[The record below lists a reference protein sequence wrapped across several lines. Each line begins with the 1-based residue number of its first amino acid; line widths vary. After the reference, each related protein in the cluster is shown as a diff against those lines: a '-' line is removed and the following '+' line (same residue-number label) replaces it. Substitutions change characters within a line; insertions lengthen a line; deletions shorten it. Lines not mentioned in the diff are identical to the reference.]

1 MSFRDFPYTNY
12 HDLNADW
19 LLETVKKDVE
29 TTKALAGKV
38 EDEITKIP
46 GQITDEVTKL
56 IDSGKLEEEIEKINV
71 GLNYLNV
78 LSDKKILIM
87 GDSISDTNY
96 ASRYISWVVPF
107 MNMCKNINNCSV
119 TNSSVSGNKTVD
131 IFNRIKTITDLNSY
145 NIIIFF
151 VGTNDY
157 GSQTKLDSMNS
168 EDVSTFNGAWNSL
181 YNHVCE
187 NNPKADVY
195 VISPLMRKI
204 DFATKTTPLLAY
216 IRSIYNHCIN
226 YGWHFIDAYGKRPL
240 LTLNNNTMKKIYYE
254 DGELHPSTEFG
265 KIFAPF
271 IASYLIT
278 RHGDTLGNYEERA
291 NFQPF
296 LWRSNVTPKNSVDGD
311 NTVFFHSTGKSK
323 ISIYYNNIIE
333 WAANAFFPVTIEL
346 PDYLKQSYY
355 QSLLWTGYGA
365 GVSIWNYL
373 FIDTS
378 QKINLRTTKVL
389 TAKSD
394 MRVVCDIDKSIGC
407 DY

>member
-1 MSFRDFPYTNY
+1 
-12 HDLNADW
+12 
-19 LLETVKKDVE
+19 
-29 TTKALAGKV
+29 
-38 EDEITKIP
+38 
-46 GQITDEVTKL
+46 
-56 IDSGKLEEEIEKINV
+56 
-71 GLNYLNV
+71 
-78 LSDKKILIM
+78 
-87 GDSISDTNY
+87 
-96 ASRYISWVVPF
+96 
-107 MNMCKNINNCSV
+107 MCKNINKCEV
-119 TNSSVSGNKTVD
+119 VNSSVSGNKTVD
-131 IFNRIKTITDLNSY
+131 IFNRIKTITDLSSY

-240 LTLNNNTMKKIYYE
+240 LTLNNEIMKNLYYE
-254 DGELHPSTEFG
+254 DGVLHPSTEFG

-296 LWRSNVTPKNSVDGD
+296 LWSSNVTPKNTANGD

-333 WAANAFFPVTIEL
+333 WAANRFFPITIEL

-365 GVSIWNYL
+365 QASIWHYL
-373 FIDTS
+373 IIDNT
-378 QKINLRTTKVL
+378 QTINIRTATTL

-394 MRVVCDIDKSIGC
+394 MRVVCDFDNSFGC

>member
-19 LLETVKKDVE
+19 LLETIKKDAE

-46 GQITDEVTKL
+46 GQIADEVTKL

-78 LSDKKILIM
+78 LSNKKILIM

-157 GSQTKLDSMNS
+157 GSQTKLDSMS
-168 EDVSTFNGAWNSL
+168 SADSSTFNGAWNSL
-181 YNHVCE
+181 YNYVCE
-187 NNPKADVY
+187 TNPKADVY
-195 VISPLMRKI
+195 VISPLMRQI
-204 DFATKTTPLLAY
+204 
-216 IRSIYNHCIN
+216 
-226 YGWHFIDAYGKRPL
+226 
-240 LTLNNNTMKKIYYE
+240 
-254 DGELHPSTEFG
+254 
-265 KIFAPF
+265 
-271 IASYLIT
+271 
-278 RHGDTLGNYEERA
+278 
-291 NFQPF
+291 
-296 LWRSNVTPKNSVDGD
+296 
-311 NTVFFHSTGKSK
+311 
-323 ISIYYNNIIE
+323 
-333 WAANAFFPVTIEL
+333 
-346 PDYLKQSYY
+346 
-355 QSLLWTGYGA
+355 
-365 GVSIWNYL
+365 
-373 FIDTS
+373 
-378 QKINLRTTKVL
+378 
-389 TAKSD
+389 
-394 MRVVCDIDKSIGC
+394 
-407 DY
+407 